1 MRKSGFYKRLLRD
14 RRGTSAVEY
23 GIILGIIVFGIMLA
37 ISGVASETLKMW
49 THVNT
54 EAAKAQQTN

>member
-1 MRKSGFYKRLLRD
+1 MRKSGFYRRLLAD

-23 GIILGIIVFGIMLA
+23 GIILGIIVFGIVLA
-37 ISGVASETLKMW
+37 VGGVASETLKMW

-54 EAAKAQQTN
+54 EAAKAQQSN